1 MNAEKILTPEEITE
15 YYYQLKKKKKRV
27 DLTVKPPV
35 PTEIGWHELTEWR
48 NIEELKLYHPLL
60 YKKWKEQ
67 GKIPPAAIAR
77 AENK

>member
-1 MNAEKILTPEEITE
+1 MDFEKLHTPEEIIE
-15 YYYQLKKKKKRV
+15 YSQQLKNKKRVV

-67 GKIPPAAIAR
+67 DKIPPAAIAR